1 MLTATRVVLLDRD
14 GVINVDRSASV
25 LSAAQFA
32 LIPGSLA
39 ALVAV
44 VTNQVCIGRGQVSTE
59 VVEQMH
65 AEPSAVVAA
74 GGQPR
79 SRR

>member
-44 VTNQVCIGRGQVSTE
+44 VTN
-59 VVEQMH
+59 
-65 AEPSAVVAA
+65 
-74 GGQPR
+74 
-79 SRR
+79 